1 MTIPSTSHL
10 PASTSLM
17 ANAIRALAMDAV
29 QQANSGHPGMPMGMA
44 EIGVALWSRHLRH
57 NPANPHWADRDRFVL
72 SNGHGSM
79 LLYALLHLT
88 GYDLPIEELKN
99 FRQLHSKTPGHPEYG
114 ITPGVE
120 TTTGPLGQ
128 GLANAVGMA
137 LAEALLAAE
146 FNKAEAK
153 IVDHHTYVFLGDGC
167 LMEGIS
173 HEACSFAG
181 TLKLNK
187 LIAFYDDNGISI
199 DGEVVNWFHD
209 DTPKRFEAYGWNVIP
224 AVNGHD
230 VDAVDAA
237 IVQAKRSDR
246 PTLICCKTVIGEGA
260 PTKAG
265 SHDAHGAPLGDKEIA
280 ATRAALGWTWGP
292 FEIPAEVYAA
302 WDAKPS
308 GKQIEAQ
315 WNAAFEQYKAK
326 YPQEAAEFVR
336 RSTGKLPAD
345 WAQQAQ
351 EIIAG
356 ANQRAETV
364 ATRKA
369 SQQTIEGLAAVL
381 PELLGGSAD
390 LTGSNLTNWKASKPV
405 RAAHDGASGIQWG
418 NHINYGVREF
428 GMSAA
433 INGIALHG
441 GYKAFGGTFLTFS
454 DYSRNALR
462 VAALMKSPSIF
473 VFTHDSIG
481 LGEDGPTHQSIE
493 HVSSLRLIPHLDVW
507 RPADT
512 VETAVAWTQSIEH
525 HGPSCL
531 IFSRQNLAFSAR
543 TDAQIANVAK
553 GGYVLRDWNDE
564 IVARKVILIATGSE
578 VELALGAVEALAS
591 EGIAARVVSMPSTT
605 VYDRQD
611 AEYRERVLPKGVR
624 RVAIEAG
631 VTDFWHKYVG
641 LEGRVVGIDTFGE
654 SAPAGVLFKHFGF
667 TVEHVVAA
675 AKEALG

>member
-1 MTIPSTSHL
+1 MTTSSNA
-10 PASTSLM
+10 PTALM

-44 EIGVALWSRHLRH
+44 EIAVALWARHLKH

-79 LLYALLHLT
+79 LLYSLLHLT
-88 GYDLPIEELKN
+88 GYDLPLAELKH

-137 LAEALLAAE
+137 LAESLLAAE
-146 FNKAEAK
+146 FNKADAK

-173 HEACSFAG
+173 HEACSLAG

-187 LIAFYDDNGISI
+187 LIALYDDNGISI
-199 DGEVVNWFHD
+199 DGHVEYWFAD
-209 DTPKRFEAYGWNVIP
+209 DTPKRFEAYGWNVIRG
-224 AVNGHD
+224 VDGHE
-230 VDAVDAA
+230 VQAVDAA
-237 IVQAKRSDR
+237 IAQAKQADK
-246 PTLICCKTVIGEGA
+246 PTLICCKTVIGKGA

-265 SHDAHGAPLGDKEIA
+265 GHDAHGAPLGAQEIA
-280 ATRAALGWTWGP
+280 ATREAIGWKWEP
-292 FEIPAEVYAA
+292 FVIPQEVYAA
-302 WDAKPS
+302 WDAK
-308 GKQIEAQ
+308 EAGAQRETQ
-315 WNAAFEQYKAK
+315 WNDAFARYRAK
-326 YPQEAAEFVR
+326 YPQEAAEFER
-336 RSTGKLPAD
+336 RAAGKLPAD
-345 WAQQAQ
+345 WAAKAQA
-351 EIIAG
+351 IVAG
-356 ANQRAETV
+356 ANERAETV

-369 SQQTIEGLAAVL
+369 SQQAIEGLAAVL

-405 RAAHDGASGIQWG
+405 RAGEHGVEWG

-493 HVSSLRLIPHLDVW
+493 HVASLRLIPNLHVW
-507 RPADT
+507 RPSDT
-512 VETAVAWTQSIEH
+512 VETAVAWTQAVEH
-525 HGPSCL
+525 QGPSCL
-531 IFSRQNLAFSAR
+531 IFSRQNLPFSPR
-543 TDAQIANVAK
+543 SDAQIAHIAK

-564 IVARKVILIATGSE
+564 IVARKIILIATGSE
-578 VELALGAVEALAS
+578 VELALAAVEPLAQQ
-591 EGIAARVVSMPSTT
+591 GIAARVVSMPSTT

-631 VTDFWHKYVG
+631 VSDFWRKYVG
-641 LEGRVVGIDTFGE
+641 LEGSVVGIDTFGE

-675 AKEALG
+675 AKAALE